1 MRPTCANFVGWL
13 TQRKNC
19 NLAIF
24 SPIGVL
30 LEGAL
35 ERTAQLLLKRVS
47 IDDIRCVANPVQV
60 KEGWGGAKIDQFPP
74 YNFFALFHSG
84 REDEAIKGMQSWY
97 YQRML
102 VHGHIFIPK
111 AEGGMAGG
119 SMHRDIDAQHE
130 VNGISLA
137 KDFGNVNY
145 DLVSQVIEKKVN
157 YRFETFR
164 SVRDHGQKFSWDF
177 VRLIPGGG
185 TYHLRGGHHRVAA
198 LAVCGH
204 QEVTATVLEPI
215 FLKTIRKIATEF
227 LV

>member
-1 MRPTCANFVGWL
+1 MRSTCANFVGWL

-19 NLAIF
+19 NLAVF

-47 IDDIRCVANPVQV
+47 IDDTRCAVNAVQV
-60 KEGWGGAKIDQFPP
+60 KEGWGGAKIDQLPP

-84 REDEAIKGMQSWY
+84 REEEAIKGMQSWY

-215 FLKTIRKIATEF
+215 FLKTIRKIATDF

>member
-1 MRPTCANFVGWL
+1 
-13 TQRKNC
+13 
-19 NLAIF
+19 LAIF

-35 ERTAQLLLKRVS
+35 ERTAQRLLKRVS

-60 KEGWGGAKIDQFPP
+60 NEGWGGAKIDQFPP
-74 YNFFALFHSG
+74 YYFFALFHSG
-84 REDEAIKGMQSWY
+84 REEEAIKDMQSWY

-130 VNGISLA
+130 MNGISLA

-145 DLVSQVIEKKVN
+145 DLVLQVIEKKVN

-177 VRLIPGGG
+177 VRLIPEGGA
-185 TYHLRGGHHRVAA
+185 YHLRGGHHRVAA

-204 QEVTATVLEPI
+204 QEVIATVLEPL
-215 FLKTIRKIATEF
+215 FLKIIRKTATTF
-227 LV
+227 SV

>member
-13 TQRKNC
+13 TQLKNC
-19 NLAIF
+19 NLATF
-24 SPIGVL
+24 EPIGVL
-30 LEGAL
+30 LERAL
-35 ERTAQLLLKRVS
+35 ERAAKLLLKIIS

-60 KEGWGGAKIDQFPP
+60 EEGWGGAKIDKFPP
-74 YNFFALFHSG
+74 YKFFALFHSG
-84 REDEAIKGMQSWY
+84 REEEAIKEMQSWY

-102 VHGHIFIPK
+102 VLGHIFIPK

-119 SMHRDIDAQHE
+119 SMHRDIEAQHE
-130 VNGISLA
+130 ASGVSLA

-145 DLVSQVIEKKVN
+145 DLVLQVIEKKVN

-185 TYHLRGGHHRVAA
+185 KYHLRGGHHRVAA

-204 QEVTATVLEPI
+204 QEVTATVSEPI
-215 FLKTIRKIATEF
+215 FLKTVRKMATK
-227 LV
+227 LLA